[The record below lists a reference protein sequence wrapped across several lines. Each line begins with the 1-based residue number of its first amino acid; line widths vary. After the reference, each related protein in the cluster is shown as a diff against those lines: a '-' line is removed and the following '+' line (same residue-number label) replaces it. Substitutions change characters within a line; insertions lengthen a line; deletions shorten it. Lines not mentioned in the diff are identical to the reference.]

1 MAGLRPPRLTS
12 RTYRYVVPGTSCPAL
27 HISRGGSVGPVTAT
41 PREFDIVLYGATGFV
56 GKLTADYL
64 ARSAPGTRIALAGRS
79 TDRLRAVRDTLGEA
93 AQSWPVLVADAAAPS
108 TLNEMAAKTQVV
120 VTTVGPYTRYGLPL
134 VAACAAAG
142 TDYADL
148 TGEAM
153 FVRESIDLYHK
164 QAADT
169 GARIV
174 HACGFDSVPSDLS
187 VYALYRAVQQDGTGE
202 LADTSFVVRSFSGGV
217 SGGTMASMIE
227 VLTTASSDPDARREL
242 NDPYTLSPD
251 RSAEPELGRQ
261 PDLPLRRGRDIAPEL
276 AGLWTAGFLMGP
288 YNTRIVRRSNALL
301 DWAYGRQFRYSEN
314 MSVGSSALAPVA
326 SAAVTG
332 VGNAMFGLGSR
343 YFRLLPR
350 RLVDRVA
357 PKPGTGPSAEAR
369 ERGYYRV
376 ETYATTTTGARYVA
390 RMDQRGDP
398 GYKATSV
405 LLGECGLALAQDRD
419 KLSELHGVLTPAAAM
434 GDALLARF
442 PAAGVSLSTERLN

>member
-1 MAGLRPPRLTS
+1 M
-12 RTYRYVVPGTSCPAL
+12 
-27 HISRGGSVGPVTAT
+27 TAT

-56 GKLTADYL
+56 GKLTAEYL
-64 ARSAPGTRIALAGRS
+64 ARSAPGARIALAGRS
-79 TDRLRAVRDTLGEA
+79 TDRLRAVRDTLGES
-93 AQSWPVLVADAAAPS
+93 AQSWPVLVADAASPS
-108 TLNEMAAKTQVV
+108 TLGEMATRTQVV

-187 VYALYRAVQQDGTGE
+187 VYALYRAVQQDGAGE

-227 VLTTASSDPDARREL
+227 VLTTASSDPDARRQL

-251 RSAEPELGRQ
+251 RGAEPELGRQ
-261 PDLPLRRGRDIAPEL
+261 PDLPLRRGRHIAPEL
-276 AGLWTAGFLMGP
+276 ANLWTAGFLMAP

-314 MSVGSSALAPVA
+314 MSVGSSPLAPVA
-326 SAAVTG
+326 SAVVSG

-350 RLVDRVA
+350 RLVERVA

-376 ETYATTTTGARYVA
+376 ETYTTTTTGARYVA

-405 LLGECGLALAQDRD
+405 LLGECGLALALDRD

-434 GDALLARF
+434 GDVLLARF
-442 PAAGVSLSTERLN
+442 PAAGVSLHTERLT